1 VKLLIDTHTF
11 LWLMEDDPR
20 FGRVQRNYFLRAD
33 ELAFS
38 MASYWEICIKSAAG
52 KLALHPE
59 WPSRVDRGLI
69 ENGIRLLAVEKGH
82 CQQLL
87 NLPHLHRDPFD
98 RMLIVQA
105 QVEQLS
111 ILTADPRFKEYDVK
125 VVW

>member
-1 VKLLIDTHTF
+1 ML
-11 LWLMEDDPR
+11 
-20 FGRVQRNYFLRAD
+20 GRRQRDYFFRAD

-38 MASYWEICIKSAAG
+38 IASYWEICIMSAER

-59 WPSRVDRGLI
+59 WPSRLDRGLV
-69 ENGIRLLAVEKGH
+69 ENGIRLLAIEKRH

-98 RMLIVQA
+98 RILIAQA
-105 QVEQLS
+105 QIEQLTL
-111 ILTADPRFKEYDVK
+111 LTADSWFKKYDVK